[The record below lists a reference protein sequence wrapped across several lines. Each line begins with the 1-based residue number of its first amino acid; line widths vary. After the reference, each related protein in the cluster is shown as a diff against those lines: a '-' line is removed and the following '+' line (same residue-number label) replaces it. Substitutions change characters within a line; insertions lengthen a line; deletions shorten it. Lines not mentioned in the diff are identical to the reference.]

1 MRGATLNRCPELN
14 GVWTTRVDGDEPAAA
29 EAAGSVLDAFLR
41 SRERDFAL
49 ALSGGRVAPVF
60 FRELVR
66 QSRRRGL
73 DLGAADFFWCD
84 ERCVPPDHA
93 ESNYREARRELLEPL
108 KVPDDR
114 IHRLEGERAPGE
126 GAERAMDDWS
136 GWVEGRLRRRRR
148 GTWDCAVLGVG
159 EDGHVASLFPDNMA
173 EDLSAT
179 RAFRAVRGPKPP
191 PDRLTAG
198 YTVLWETGE
207 LVVLATGR
215 GKEEVVVGSVGGRLD
230 TPLARVL
237 KGRSGRETRVVCG
250 F

>member
-1 MRGATLNRCPELN
+1 MAHIS
-14 GVWTTRVDGDEPAAA
+14 GVWMTRVAGDERAAA
-29 EAAGSVLDAFLR
+29 EAAGSVVDAFVR
-41 SRERDFAL
+41 AGERDFAL
-49 ALSGGRVAPVF
+49 ALSGGRVAPLF
-60 FRELVR
+60 FGELIR
-66 QSRRRGL
+66 QSRRRGV

-93 ESNYREARRELLEPL
+93 DSNYREARRELLEPL
-108 KVPDDR
+108 GVGDDR
-114 IHRLEGERAPGE
+114 IHRLEGERAPAE
-126 GAERAMDDWS
+126 GAERAMEDWAR
-136 GWVEGRLRRRRR
+136 WVEGRSRRGRS

-159 EDGHVASLFPDNMA
+159 EDGHVASLFPGNLKQ
-173 EDLSAT
+173 DLEAT

-198 YTVLWETGE
+198 YPVLWEAGE

-215 GKEEVVVGSVGGRLD
+215 GKEEVVLGSVAGRLD

-237 KGRSGRETRVVCG
+237 KGRVGRGARVVCG